1 MKYERHPENPVL
13 KTGPSGWKIFG
24 LSSLGMLLVGI
35 ILLFL
40 FIWMISATLGAFGD
54 RIEKLVDGESK
65 PLKVQ
70 SNSVLRL
77 SLKGTLGE
85 RSYNELDPFS
95 FSTNRFTGI
104 YDFSQAINAAK
115 KDKKIKGILLDL
127 NSVQIG
133 TSTLWEVRSKLE
145 EFKKSGKFVYSYADG
160 YSQKAYYLASVADSI
175 FMYPQGYLEFKGI
188 SANYI
193 YYTDALTAIGVKAQ
207 VIRGS
212 NNHFKSAV
220 EPYFLR
226 EMSDSSRFQTQ
237 QLLNGI
243 WGTMLKDIASSRG
256 VSVEELQEIADS
268 VKIRTGEDAVKHK
281 LVDRLIY
288 FDELESRFIKK
299 FNWKSKLPKWVKF
312 NRYAAKIKKKSKKK
326 KKNIAV
332 LYANGGIAGGNS
344 DFSSIGSSTFVKALK
359 KIRTNKKIKG
369 LVVRVN
375 SPGGEVVASDLI
387 WREIGL
393 IAKDIPVVVSM
404 GNYAASGGYF
414 ISCPAD
420 YIMATPMTITGSIG
434 VFAVIPDA
442 QELLEDKLN
451 LHQDGVKTA
460 EHADISYLDPSL
472 GMLTKPLS
480 PDALKIFQEGVD
492 YSYQDFLKR
501 VKDSRGFNSLED
513 VHEIARGRVWLGP
526 SAKKNGL
533 VDEIGNLEDAIS
545 KVKKMAKL
553 KNAFIDEYPKKPKN
567 ILANLVKAG
576 EDELESTE
584 NSQIRYQ
591 RQFLDLFWR
600 MKSPQAIFG
609 KQFRS
614 PFILEIE

>member
-1 MKYERHPENPVL
+1 MDSSKQTQGRIRSNPN
-13 KTGPSGWKIFG
+13 GWKIFG
-24 LSSLGMLLVGI
+24 LSALGMFLVGL
-35 ILLFL
+35 ILLLL
-40 FIWMISATLGAFGD
+40 FIWMISGALGAFGD
-54 RIEKLVDGESK
+54 RIEKLVGGESN
-65 PLKVQ
+65 PLNVK
-70 SNSVLRL
+70 SNSILRI
-77 SLKGTLGE
+77 SLNGNIGE
-85 RSYNELDPFS
+85 RTYNELEPLS

-127 NSVQIG
+127 SSVQIG

-145 EFKKSGKFVYSYADG
+145 EFKESGKFVYSYADG
-160 YSQKAYYLASVADSI
+160 YSQKAYYLASVADSV

-188 SANYI
+188 SASYI
-193 YYTDALTAIGVKAQ
+193 YYTDALTALGVKAQ
-207 VIRGS
+207 VIRGT

-226 EMSDSSRFQTQ
+226 EMSDSSRLQTEE
-237 QLLNGI
+237 LLFGI
-243 WGTMLKDIASSRG
+243 WGTMLKEVSASRG

-268 VKIRTGEDAVKHK
+268 LKIRTGEDAVRHK
-281 LVDRLIY
+281 LVDRLVY
-288 FDELESRFIKK
+288 FDELESKFIKK
-299 FNWKSKLPKWVKF
+299 FKWKRKAPKWVTLS
-312 NRYAAKIKKKSKKK
+312 RYAEKIKKKSKKK

-332 LYANGGIAGGNS
+332 LYANGGIAGGSS
-344 DFSSIGSSTFVKALK
+344 DFSSIGSRSFVKALK
-359 KIRTNKKIKG
+359 KIRANKKIKG

-434 VFAVIPDA
+434 VFAVIPNA
-442 QELLEDKLN
+442 QELVEEKLS

-460 EHADISYLDPSL
+460 KHADVSYLDPGL
-472 GMLTKPLS
+472 GMVSKALS
-480 PDALKIFQEGVD
+480 PEALKIFQEGVD

-501 VKDSRGFNSLED
+501 VKDSRGFKSLDE
-513 VHEIARGRVWLGP
+513 VNKIARGRVWLGP
-526 SAKKNGL
+526 KAKQIGL
-533 VDEIGNLEDAIS
+533 VDEIGDLEDAIS
-545 KVKKMAKL
+545 KVKKMAGL
-553 KNAFIDEYPKKPKN
+553 KSVNIDEYPKKPKD
-567 ILANLVKAG
+567 ILTNLIKVS
-576 EDELESTE
+576 EDEMGSSKNAQTL
-584 NSQIRYQ
+584 YQ
-591 RQFLDLFWR
+591 KQFLDLLLR
-600 MKSPQAIFG
+600 IKEPQAIFG
-609 KQFRS
+609 KQYRS